1 MGGYLRISGKADRVR
16 LMKEKLS
23 LDEIRRRFE
32 KVKLIV
38 SDIDGTLINNEGVIG
53 EETIK
58 VIKKIGDKGVKF
70 TLATQRVHSSVVPLA
85 QTLNIETALITLNG
99 SYIADLKG
107 SNPKKTVISR
117 KKVEQALKLADKY
130 FCKIALCYN
139 DMIVYTEENSVLK
152 DFMGRIGTNYELIT
166 SYDNYLDSVIEI
178 IMMGNEKSI
187 IKKIQS
193 KMNFPFKMH
202 CNAKYYRSQSHSKVY
217 NLEIRRS
224 KISKRTGLEAIA
236 KNLKIKRDE
245 VAVFGDWYNDRELFD
260 FGGINIAL
268 QNAVAELKAKADYI
282 TEFSNEDEGL
292 AKFLSLIYK

>member
-1 MGGYLRISGKADRVR
+1 
-16 LMKEKLS
+16 MKEKLS

-53 EETIK
+53 EDTIK
-58 VIKKIGDKGVKF
+58 IIQKIVNKGIKF
-70 TLATQRVHSSVVPLA
+70 TLASQRVHSSVVPIA
-85 QTLNIETALITLNG
+85 QTLNIDTPLITLNG
-99 SYIADLKG
+99 SYIADLKNG
-107 SNPKKTVISR
+107 NINKSVINR
-117 KKVEQALKLADKY
+117 KKVERALQLADKY

-139 DMIVYTEENSVLK
+139 DMIVYTDENSVLK
-152 DFMGRIGTNYELIT
+152 DFMGRIGTNYELVT

-178 IMMGNEKSI
+178 IIMGNDKGV

-193 KMNFPFKMH
+193 KMNFPFKLH
-202 CNAKYYRSQSHSKVY
+202 CRAKYYRSQSHSKVY

-224 KISKRTGLEAIA
+224 KISKKTGLETVA
-236 KNLKIKRDE
+236 KSLGIKRNE

-282 TEFSNEDEGL
+282 TEYSNEDEGL
-292 AKFLSLIYK
+292 AKFLCLIYK